1 MQCHRFIN
9 VDSTLGTLGTT
20 QHIASQSNIHL
31 SSFYQSQYSFLFVSD
46 LSTDTNTRASVCFGL
61 SLSETSFASSHNSR
75 IMSLGISIGDIV
87 LCAKIAHKLF
97 SCVTTGRK
105 EASKDLKELPDV
117 LFSLCYTLHILR
129 KEYETVITRVE
140 KNEYLGYMIQSC
152 QATLQELDTATAYY
166 REIIDVGRTTK
177 CFRSQAKIQWKRVL
191 WSLRGDTFTKYRQKL
206 QLHTDSLNLLL
217 STFIW

>member
-1 MQCHRFIN
+1 
-9 VDSTLGTLGTT
+9 
-20 QHIASQSNIHL
+20 
-31 SSFYQSQYSFLFVSD
+31 
-46 LSTDTNTRASVCFGL
+46 
-61 SLSETSFASSHNSR
+61 
-75 IMSLGISIGDIV
+75 MSLGISIGDIV

-191 WSLRGDTFTKYRQKL
+191 WSFRGDTFTKYRQKL

-217 STFIW
+217 STFIWSAASRIETSERANEQRLHHLLHQASQFSEDFRQSMQILHANINFTECRSILGSRVSICLSG